1 MHASAVSAIISF
13 LTDSLIP
20 FFHPLILHAVR
31 LHLRL
36 TLPSHFSSSDEL
48 SLSPGSRPP
57 RFLLSTP
64 VPFAQWMVFL
74 GNQPIR
80 IVVSSS
86 EVKAVIDNRT
96 ATLWSKSGEDDLC
109 GDNVCPKTR
118 NDSISIKK
126 DVYRPPMRTPSS
138 IPPICVVIP
147 TEDDSS
153 SSSGSDTDSDD
164 GYTSEESMTSVSSTR
179 SVYSKT
185 KPSSIFSSATTS
197 ISHTTPVTTYL
208 YQGGKTNVV
217 TGGVMLSS
225 QPPAKSA
232 VGSPMRPS
240 PPAINNT
247 SSSWRKSPFPRRTAV
262 GPDSG
267 NWRKRA

>member
-20 FFHPLILHAVR
+20 FFHPLILHALVSGKQAAQISVIHARAIRTVDGFPGQPTHTHRR
-31 LHLRL
+31 LIER
-36 TLPSHFSSSDEL
+36 
-48 SLSPGSRPP
+48 G
-57 RFLLSTP
+57 
-64 VPFAQWMVFL
+64 Q
-74 GNQPIR
+74 
-80 IVVSSS
+80 
-86 EVKAVIDNRT
+86 AVIDNRT

-197 ISHTTPVTTYL
+197 ISRTTPVTTYL

-240 PPAINNT
+240 PPAINNP
-247 SSSWRKSPFPRRTAV
+247 SSSWRKSPFPKTRRTAV